1 MLRLKSVEKPV
12 FHIDVKDGNSEELTN
27 RQTNHQMDGQT
38 FFKRWNDASKNEA
51 EAPTC
56 VKR

>member
-1 MLRLKSVEKPV
+1 MLRLKSVEKSV
-12 FHIDVKDGNSEELTN
+12 FYTDVKDGNSEELTN
-27 RQTNHQMDGQT
+27 RQMDGQT
-38 FFKRWNDASKNEA
+38 FFKRWDDASKNEA